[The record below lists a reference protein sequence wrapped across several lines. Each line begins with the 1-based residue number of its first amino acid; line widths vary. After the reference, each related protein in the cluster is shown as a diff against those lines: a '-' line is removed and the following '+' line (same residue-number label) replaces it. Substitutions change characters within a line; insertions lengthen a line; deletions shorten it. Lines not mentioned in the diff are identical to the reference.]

1 MNFIVSSTGLSRHL
15 SKVSGAIPSRSML
28 PIIENFL
35 FEIVE
40 NQLIIST
47 TNLENSMQIRM
58 EIEKRGNDLKIA
70 VPAKM
75 IQDTV
80 KALPEQP
87 ITITVDE
94 DTFGI
99 SISSENGT
107 YKIAGENGENF
118 PIIPTPGET
127 DSISLPIPVLLKSI
141 NKTLFAASSD
151 EDRPALNGMLFSLG
165 EHGATFVA
173 TDAHRLVRYLRP
185 DITVETPVKFI
196 VPQKALQLIKSSLD
210 SSDNREMSIHYN
222 ENNAFF
228 VTENLTMVCR
238 LIDQKYPN
246 YESVIPTDNPNK
258 LFIMKS
264 DLLSCLKRMNIFAN
278 KISHQVRFSL
288 KADSIEITAEDLDY
302 ANEAKETL
310 RCTYEGTPMD
320 IGFNATFLM
329 DIVSNVDTPSLIMEM
344 SAPNRAGIIT
354 PEVQEES
361 ENILMLV
368 MPIMLNNYSSSRED

>member
-35 FEIVE
+35 FEIVD

-58 EIEKRGNDLKIA
+58 EVEQRGNNLKVA

-87 ITITVDE
+87 ITVTVDE
-94 DTFGI
+94 ETFGI

-118 PIIPTPGET
+118 PIIPSPGET

-151 EDRPALNGMLFSLG
+151 EDRPALNGMLFNLG

-222 ENNAFF
+222 DNNAFF
-228 VTENLTMVCR
+228 VTDNLTMVCR

-264 DLLSCLKRMNIFAN
+264 DLLGCLKRMNIFAN

-354 PEVQEES
+354 PEVQEDN

-368 MPIMLNNYSSSRED
+368 MPIMLNNY